1 MDRTINVI
9 LVTCSVIVAFAG
21 LYFVLKIWLVW
32 KRVDMNVLKARV
44 FLDDKFL
51 VRNWTYIFIAGAFI
65 ALIRVLQLL
74 NLSGVW
80 IEGPD
85 EIIISDLIG
94 LISDLIGLVIII
106 LLVLLA
112 SHWYKLVYS
121 AIGSS
126 HKENIRLISTNP

>member
-1 MDRTINVI
+1 MDRTINVINVI

-32 KRVDMNVLKARV
+32 RRVDMNVLKARV

-51 VRNWTYIFIAGAFI
+51 VRNWMYIFIAGAFI

-74 NLSGVW
+74 SLSGVW
-80 IEGPD
+80 IEGPG
-85 EIIISDLIG
+85 EAVISDLMG
-94 LISDLIGLVIII
+94 LAVVI

-112 SHWYKLVYS
+112 SHWYKLIYS
-121 AIGSS
+121 AIGSL
-126 HKENIRLISTNP
+126 HKENVRLMSTNL

>member
-9 LVTCSVIVAFAG
+9 LVTCSVIFAFAG

-44 FLDDKFL
+44 FLDDRFL
-51 VRNWTYIFIAGAFI
+51 VRNWMYIFIAGAFI

-74 NLSGVW
+74 SLSGVW
-80 IEGPD
+80 IEGPG
-85 EIIISDLIG
+85 EAVILDLMG
-94 LISDLIGLVIII
+94 LAVII

-126 HKENIRLISTNP
+126 HKENVRLMSTNL

>member
-9 LVTCSVIVAFAG
+9 LVSCSVIAAFAG

-32 KRVDMNVLKARV
+32 KQVDMNVLKARV
-44 FLDDKFL
+44 FLDDRFL
-51 VRNWTYIFIAGAFI
+51 VRNWMYIFIAGAFI
-65 ALIRVLQLL
+65 ALPRVLQLL
-74 NLSGVW
+74 SIAGVW
-80 IEGPD
+80 TGGPG
-85 EIIISDLIG
+85 EAIISDLMG
-94 LISDLIGLVIII
+94 LAVVV

-126 HKENIRLISTNP
+126 HKENVRLMSTNP

>member
-44 FLDDKFL
+44 FLDDRFL
-51 VRNWTYIFIAGAFI
+51 ARNWMYIFIAGAFI

-74 NLSGVW
+74 SLSGVW
-80 IEGPD
+80 IEGPG
-85 EIIISDLIG
+85 EEIISDLMG
-94 LISDLIGLVIII
+94 LAVII
-106 LLVLLA
+106 LLVMLA

-121 AIGSS
+121 AIGS
-126 HKENIRLISTNP
+126 HAKKISD

>member
-32 KRVDMNVLKARV
+32 KQVDMNVLKARV
-44 FLDDKFL
+44 FLDDRFL
-51 VRNWTYIFIAGAFI
+51 VRNWMYIFIAGAFI

-74 NLSGVW
+74 SLSGVW
-80 IEGPD
+80 IEGID
-85 EIIISDLIG
+85 EAIISDLMG
-94 LISDLIGLVIII
+94 LAVVI

-126 HKENIRLISTNP
+126 HKENVRLSTNL

>member
-44 FLDDKFL
+44 FLDDRFL
-51 VRNWTYIFIAGAFI
+51 VRNWMYIFIAGAFI

-74 NLSGVW
+74 SLSGVW
-80 IEGPD
+80 IEGPG
-85 EIIISDLIG
+85 ETVILDLMR
-94 LISDLIGLVIII
+94 LAVVI

-126 HKENIRLISTNP
+126 HKENVRLMSTDL

>member
-1 MDRTINVI
+1 MDRTVIMDRTINVI
-9 LVTCSVIVAFAG
+9 LVACSVIAAFAG

-32 KRVDMNVLKARV
+32 KRIDMNVLKARV

-74 NLSGVW
+74 SLSGVW
-80 IEGPD
+80 IEGID
-85 EIIISDLIG
+85 EAIISDLMG
-94 LISDLIGLVIII
+94 LAVVV

-126 HKENIRLISTNP
+126 HKKLSG

>member
-32 KRVDMNVLKARV
+32 KRVDMNVLRARV
-44 FLDDKFL
+44 FLDDRFL
-51 VRNWTYIFIAGAFI
+51 VRNWTYIFIAGAFV
-65 ALIRVLQLL
+65 ALIKVLQLL
-74 NLSGVW
+74 SLSRVW
-80 IEGPD
+80 IEGPG
-85 EIIISDLIG
+85 EAIISDLMG
-94 LISDLIGLVIII
+94 LAVVV

-126 HKENIRLISTNP
+126 HKENVRLISTNP

>member
-9 LVTCSVIVAFAG
+9 LVSCSVIVAFAG

-32 KRVDMNVLKARV
+32 KQVDMNVLRARV
-44 FLDDKFL
+44 FLDDRFL
-51 VRNWTYIFIAGAFI
+51 VRNWIYIFIAGAFI
-65 ALIRVLQLL
+65 ALIMVLQLL
-74 NLSGVW
+74 SLSGVW
-80 IEGPD
+80 IEGPG
-85 EIIISDLIG
+85 EAIISDLMG
-94 LISDLIGLVIII
+94 LAVVV

-126 HKENIRLISTNP
+126 HKENVSLMSTNP

>member
-32 KRVDMNVLKARV
+32 KRVDMNVLRARV
-44 FLDDKFL
+44 FLDDRFL
-51 VRNWTYIFIAGAFI
+51 VRNWTYIFIAGAFV
-65 ALIRVLQLL
+65 ALIKVLQLL
-74 NLSGVW
+74 SLSGVW
-80 IEGPD
+80 IEGPG
-85 EIIISDLIG
+85 EAIISDLMG
-94 LISDLIGLVIII
+94 LAVVV

-126 HKENIRLISTNP
+126 HKENVKLMSTNP